1 MADRWRARLSLI
13 LLVWAPLCVQGKDT
27 LERGPHAVVEEAT
40 SALLVVIQQGQSYFD
55 EDPERFY
62 VEVASTL
69 DPIMDF
75 ERFARSVMAVY
86 AKRATPAQRER
97 FAESF
102 KWGLVRTYAKALLS
116 FDNEVIRVLP
126 PDGKARRR
134 PDRERVKMAVV
145 STSGA
150 IFPVEY
156 SMVLEKDGQ
165 WRLRNV
171 IINGINLGLVYRDQF
186 AEAMR
191 DRENQG
197 DIDLVIDHWS
207 VTAAVDTAPE
217 GADQ

>member
-1 MADRWRARLSLI
+1 
-13 LLVWAPLCVQGKDT
+13 
-27 LERGPHAVVEEAT
+27 
-40 SALLVVIQQGQSYFD
+40 
-55 EDPERFY
+55 
-62 VEVASTL
+62 
-69 DPIMDF
+69 
-75 ERFARSVMAVY
+75 
-86 AKRATPAQRER
+86 
-97 FAESF
+97 
-102 KWGLVRTYAKALLS
+102 
-116 FDNEVIRVLP
+116 LP

-156 SMVLEKDGQ
+156 SMVLDEDGR

-191 DRENQG
+191 DRENKG

-207 VTAAVDTAPE
+207 VTAAVDTEME

>member
-1 MADRWRARLSLI
+1 MVDRWRARLALI

-40 SALLVVIQQGQSYFD
+40 SALLVVIQQGRSYFD

-69 DPIMDF
+69 EPIMDF

-134 PDRERVKMAVV
+134 PDRERVKMAVE

-156 SMVLEKDGQ
+156 SMVLDKDGQ

-191 DRENQG
+191 DRENKG
-197 DIDLVIDHWS
+197 DIDLVIEHWS
-207 VTAAVDTAPE
+207 VSAAVNTASE
-217 GADQ
+217 GTDQ